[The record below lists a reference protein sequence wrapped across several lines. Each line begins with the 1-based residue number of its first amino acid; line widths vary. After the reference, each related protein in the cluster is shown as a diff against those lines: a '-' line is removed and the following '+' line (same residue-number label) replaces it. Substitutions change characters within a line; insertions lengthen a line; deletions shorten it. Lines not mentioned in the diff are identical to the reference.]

1 MRIAYTPEQERL
13 RRELR
18 TYFGGLMTPE
28 VREALSPRGGDDGD
42 HGDGEAY
49 RQVVRQLGRDGWLA
63 LGWPAEYGGRG
74 GTMLDQLIFTDE
86 AATARV
92 PVPFLTINTVGP
104 TIMRFG
110 TPEQKAF
117 YLPRIA
123 AGEIHFSI
131 GYSEPEAGTDLASLR
146 TTAVKVRGEGEAGG
160 AEYVI
165 DGQKMWT
172 SLIQYA
178 DYVWLACR
186 TDPSAERHKGL
197 SIIIVPT
204 SATGFSWT
212 PVRTVAG
219 VVTSATYYSS
229 VRVPVSSLVGEENQ
243 GWPLITNQLN
253 HERVALTSAA
263 PVLAALAE
271 VRDWAASAKL
281 AGGQRVI
288 DAEWVQLNLA
298 RVHAKAEFLKLMNW
312 RVASSSGGIVGPA
325 DASVT
330 KVFGT
335 EFAVEAYRLL
345 MEVLGENALVRSG
358 SVGEALAGRIER
370 AHRAALILTFGGG
383 TNEVQRDIIAAAAL
397 GLPVVRRG

>member
-13 RRELR
+13 RQELR
-18 TYFGGLMTPE
+18 AYFAGLMTPE
-28 VREALSPRGGDDGD
+28 VRAALSGGDEGL
-42 HGDGEAY
+42 GDGEAY

-63 LGWPAEYGGRG
+63 LSWPAEHGGRG

-86 AATARV
+86 AAIARV

-104 TIMRFG
+104 TIMRYG

-123 AGEIHFSI
+123 AGELHFSI
-131 GYSEPEAGTDLASLR
+131 GYSEPEAGTDLAALR
-146 TTAVKVRGEGEAGG
+146 TTAVRVKGGGEVGG
-160 AEYVI
+160 GEYVI

-186 TDPSAERHKGL
+186 TDPEAERHRGL
-197 SIIIVPT
+197 SIVIVPT
-204 SATGFSWT
+204 SAEGFSWT

-219 VVTSATYYSS
+219 VTTSATYYSS
-229 VRVPVSSLVGEENQ
+229 VRVPVSSLVGEENR

-263 PVLAALAE
+263 PVMSALAD
-271 VRDWAASAKL
+271 VRDWAASTRL
-281 AGGQRVI
+281 ASGERVI
-288 DAEWVQLNLA
+288 DAEWVRLSLA
-298 RVHAKAEFLKLMNW
+298 RVHAKAEFLKLLNW
-312 RVASSSGGIVGPA
+312 RVASGAGGGPGPA
-325 DASVT
+325 DASAT

-345 MEVLGENALVRSG
+345 MEVLGPAAVVRSG
-358 SVGEALAGRIER
+358 SPGEVLAGRIER

-383 TNEVQRDIIAAAAL
+383 TNEVQRDIIAAAGL
-397 GLPVVRRG
+397 GLPFSRR